1 VSTVDLWD
9 RLKILLPDSNNGSR
23 VLITSR
29 SIDVAMAADPET
41 TPYKLS
47 YLTEEESVQFLL
59 TKAFPHKKL
68 ENCPPDLM
76 KAEKQLTQKCGGL
89 PLALVVV
96 GGILSRRESTYSV
109 WNIVEHDR
117 IYCYG
122 HDHLVNPKHKLSYLD
137 LCCQFFRETQT
148 VDYQTPLAFQRSPSY
163 LME

>member
-1 VSTVDLWD
+1 MQNQKVAVADENLAMELESLLIEKKIIILDDVSTVDLWD
-9 RLKILLPDSNNGSR
+9 RLKILSPDSNNGSR

-76 KAEKQLTQKCGGL
+76 KAE
-89 PLALVVV
+89 
-96 GGILSRRESTYSV
+96 
-109 WNIVEHDR
+109 
-117 IYCYG
+117 
-122 HDHLVNPKHKLSYLD
+122 
-137 LCCQFFRETQT
+137 
-148 VDYQTPLAFQRSPSY
+148 
-163 LME
+163 